1 MTTHDHLNRI
11 AAKCRALLAIAEKRT
26 PGSWRQESIHTEDG
40 SCAVLAAG
48 INDYGDG
55 PSDYVTDSIPRGV
68 LPGRNARY
76 IAACAGP
83 AEAGWR
89 STIAAIEM
97 ACEMRAH
104 LLAEFG
110 DGWRCDF
117 VDDKIKLI
125 LAAWPEELL

>member
-1 MTTHDHLNRI
+1 MTTTEHLNRI
-11 AAKCRALLAIAEKRT
+11 TAKCRALLAIAEKRT

-55 PSDYVTDSIPRGV
+55 PADYVTDSIPRGV

-76 IAACAGP
+76 IAACAGA

-89 STIAAIEM
+89 STIAAIDSLADMGEHDAEM
-97 ACEMRAH
+97 LGAN
-104 LLAEFG
+104 
-110 DGWRCDF
+110 
-117 VDDKIKLI
+117 I
-125 LAAWPEELL
+125 LAAWQEELL